1 MKENWIYISSLIP
14 GKDAENCKFKWLSI
28 ISNDRNKKYWSSI
41 EDKLLI
47 ALVEYYIIY
56 LI

>member
-47 ALVEYYIIY
+47 VLVEYYIIY